1 MVAMHGRES
10 LVSLRE
16 KFMSGDYNFFL
27 KSIESGE
34 ETKIEK
40 FSEVQK
46 HVLEDKGFEVLYD
59 YTSEKIAKLRDVWD
73 QNPSVNIIYSWK
85 YQNLEIC
92 IKANENNEIATPE
105 LLCWEEDDS
114 HNRYCYVLA
123 LWDKTKEGWELRFI
137 GSRPFEVFE
146 EKYSLELDKVWQGL
160 YVCQKILDALYEG
173 TRYV

>member
-1 MVAMHGRES
+1 MTAMHGRES

-34 ETKIEK
+34 EIRIEK

-46 HVLEDKGFEVLYD
+46 HVLEDKGFEVLYE
-59 YTSEKIAKLRDVWD
+59 YSSEKIANLRNSCD
-73 QNPSVNIIYSWK
+73 QNPSVNIVYSWK
-85 YQNLEIC
+85 YQNLEIS
-92 IKANENNEIATPE
+92 IKTNENNEITTPE
-105 LLCWEEDDS
+105 LLCWEEDS
-114 HNRYCYVLA
+114 NHNRYCYVLA

-137 GSRPFEVFE
+137 GSRPFKIFE

-160 YVCQKILDALYEG
+160 DGCQKLLDALYEV